1 VTVSS
6 RAGSKTRT
14 ALRQFGIRKATD
26 LLTAFP
32 PDRVDPGRTLAPGSP
47 WQKHLADVAAGGLD
61 QAQLRTI
68 VRVLENEQ
76 SLAPVWNWQMRGVRK
91 YPQPARDFLSV
102 PEPRPSGLRK
112 GRQAYQHDLREI
124 PHHRIRGRERGMVQ
138 SR

>member
-26 LLTAFP
+26 LLKAFP

-68 VRVLENEQ
+68 VRALENEQ

-102 PEPRPSGLRK
+102 PAQPVGV
-112 GRQAYQHDLREI
+112 G
-124 PHHRIRGRERGMVQ
+124 
-138 SR
+138 